1 MSLFALRGV
10 GHVNTRLEYGMGIAE
25 RWGSAAG
32 GEGGWGGGGSH
43 ELGSVGH
50 IRVSPRQL
58 GRSEGP
64 RYQTPLLTG

>member
-32 GEGGWGGGGSH
+32 GEGGWGGGGF
-43 ELGSVGH
+43 
-50 IRVSPRQL
+50 
-58 GRSEGP
+58 
-64 RYQTPLLTG
+64 T